1 MQMTTRSEKP
11 RRRRMLGWARLALP
25 LAVLAG
31 VLGAALSALEP
42 AEAYFITPLHME
54 ITFPNSED
62 GVATPESAVAAR
74 ITLGFDI
81 TPESAGVRWERIAAP
96 RIGYGAGRMLRPDL
110 IDERESWIE
119 VSGGLVFEQTGT
131 DRVAIAGLRGEGV
144 QGAPAARA
152 DRAYLDCDHGKAAI
166 SGGSTR
172 GECVVT
178 IGPDAELP
186 RVAVTRDL
194 TTGTYVLSAQVGMRG
209 ENSFRGVFTAD
220 GELST
225 LGGERLYQAR
235 AVIGVG
241 QVHHVSTVQLLATS
255 PGPNGAPQ
263 WPTNIEVGGNAETRF
278 TLQIRG
284 TDGGATDSRQIG
296 KIVLQTDL
304 GFFND
309 QRCTTRLRRV
319 CTFSEEAIDGLGRR
333 GAGDI
338 RDIKLASSPA
348 VALTSVFATVT
359 TANGIIYQSLPI
371 TVRYVGPARAL
382 RLSPAETVLSDQV
395 LADSDAD
402 VLTFTLSAFDAASRP
417 AELPDGVEL
426 VIHDGFGIPVGRER
440 ATVRRFGDQVQV
452 SVVSRLPAGAYGLT
466 ARHQGMASTSTFTV
480 AGPPSEVEV
489 LQRTGTTTRIGDSV
503 TMLARVSDALGT
515 QVIDGTQVAFEL
527 PQSTRPALVASSARQ
542 VPTVDGVARAVF
554 AIVGTEATTVTARAG
569 SASGSREFQIP
580 QPAPVPAPV
589 ETPAAPAAEAEPA
602 PAESAALEIE
612 ADAEPEQTPAAE
624 EPSAAPA
631 EPASSDPVEA
641 VRVSEFSDWSG
652 DSILTASEL
661 LRLLDGRGSRVYL
674 WTGSSW
680 LRYGQVNGR
689 SLPGAAD
696 FYIQPGDS
704 IWVGA

>member
-1 MQMTTRSEKP
+1 MQMTTRSEMP
-11 RRRRMLGWARLALP
+11 RRRRLLGWARLALP

-31 VLGAALSALEP
+31 VLGAALSTLEP
-42 AEAYFITPLHME
+42 ADAYFITPLHME
-54 ITFPNSED
+54 ITFPGSED
-62 GVATPESAVAAR
+62 GVATPEEAVAAR

-152 DRAYLDCDHGKAAI
+152 DRAYLDCDHGDAAI

-178 IGPDAELP
+178 IGPGSEMP

-194 TTGTYVLSAQVGMRG
+194 TTGTYVLSAQIGMRG

-319 CTFSEEAIDGLGRR
+319 CTFSKEAIDALGRR
-333 GAGDI
+333 GAGEI
-338 RDIKLASSPA
+338 SGIKLVSSPA

-371 TVRYVGPARAL
+371 TVRYVGPARSL
-382 RLSPAETVLSDQV
+382 RLSPAETVLSNQV

-417 AELPDGVEL
+417 AELPNGVEL
-426 VIHDGFGIPVGRER
+426 VIHDGFGIPVGIER
-440 ATVRRFGDQVQV
+440 AAVKRFGDQVQV

-489 LQRTGTTTRIGDSV
+489 LQQTGTTTRIGDSV
-503 TMLARVSDALGT
+503 TMIARVSDALGT
-515 QVIDGTQVAFEL
+515 QVIDGTPVAFEL
-527 PQSTRPALVASSARQ
+527 PQSTRPALIASSAGPVR
-542 VPTVDGVARAVF
+542 TMDGVARAVF
-554 AIVGTEATTVTARAG
+554 AIVGTEATTVTARSG
-569 SASGSREFQIP
+569 SASGSREFRIP
-580 QPAPVPAPV
+580 QPAPAPAATEEPAPPAAAA
-589 ETPAAPAAEAEPA
+589 EPELAELADSETQEPEPQPTPAAAEP
-602 PAESAALEIE
+602 S
-612 ADAEPEQTPAAE
+612 T
-624 EPSAAPA
+624 APA
-631 EPASSDPVEA
+631 EPAPSDPVDA
-641 VRVSEFSDWSG
+641 VRISQFSSWSG

-680 LRYGQVNGR
+680 LRYGLINGR

-696 FYIQPGDS
+696 FYIQPGDA